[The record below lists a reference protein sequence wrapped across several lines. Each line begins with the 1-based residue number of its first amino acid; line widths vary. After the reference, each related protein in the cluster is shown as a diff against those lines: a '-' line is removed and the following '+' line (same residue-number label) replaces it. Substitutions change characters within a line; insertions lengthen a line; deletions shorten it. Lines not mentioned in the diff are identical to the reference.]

1 MKFLFLL
8 LTAFL
13 ISGAV
18 SAQNIN
24 SPKGHIN
31 IGIKGG
37 VNFYNINNDNAASYD
52 SKIGFNLGLLGHI
65 HVAKHLALQPEIQYS
80 AQGAKYSD
88 NNGDNKINLN
98 YINVPVLLQYMW
110 DNGFRLQAGPQA
122 GILVSAKSDINDNK
136 VDIKNN
142 YKPLDLGLSFG
153 ASYIHPSTGVG
164 IDARYNLGLSNINE
178 NTASKS
184 TNRGVQ
190 VSLFYIFG
198 HTTSKN
204 SRN

>member
-8 LTAFL
+8 MTAFL
-13 ISGAV
+13 IASAV

-31 IGIKGG
+31 FGVKGG
-37 VNFYNINNDNAASYD
+37 MNLYNIHNDNAATYD
-52 SKIGFNLGLLGHI
+52 PKIGLNLGVLGHI
-65 HVAKHLALQPEIQYS
+65 HVAKHFALQPEIQYS
-80 AQGAKYSD
+80 TQGAKYTND
-88 NNGDNKINLN
+88 FGDNKINLN
-98 YINVPVLLQYMW
+98 YINVAVLLQYMW

-122 GILVSAKSDINDNK
+122 GILVSAKSNNNDNK

-142 YKPLDLGLSFG
+142 YKPLDLGASFG

-178 NTASKS
+178 NSDLKS
-184 TNRGVQ
+184 TNRGFQ
-190 VSLFYIFG
+190 LSLFYIFG
-198 HTTSKN
+198 HRSKI
-204 SRN
+204 

>member
-1 MKFLFLL
+1 MKFLFVLM
-8 LTAFL
+8 TAFL
-13 ISGAV
+13 INGVV

-37 VNFYNINNDNAASYD
+37 VNFYNIHNDNAATYD
-52 SKIGFNLGLLGHI
+52 PKIGFNLGLLGHI
-65 HVAKHLALQPEIQYS
+65 HVAKHFALQPEIQYS
-80 AQGAKYSD
+80 AQGAKYTND
-88 NNGDNKINLN
+88 FGDNKINLN

-122 GILVSAKSDINDNK
+122 GILVSAKSKNNDNT

-142 YKPLDLGLSFG
+142 FKPLDLGLSFG

-178 NTASKS
+178 SSDVKS
-184 TNRGVQ
+184 TNRGLQ

-198 HTTSKN
+198 HTSKN

>member
-8 LTAFL
+8 LTAIL
-13 ISGAV
+13 ITGAAN
-18 SAQNIN
+18 AQNIN

-37 VNFYNINNDNAASYD
+37 VNFYDINNDNNVSYD
-52 SKIGFNLGLLGHI
+52 SKLGFNLGLLGHI
-65 HVAKHLALQPEIQYS
+65 HVAKHFALQPEIQYS
-80 AQGAKYSD
+80 AQGAKYTND
-88 NNGDNKINLN
+88 NGDNKINLN

-122 GILVSAKSDINDNK
+122 GILVSAKSENNDTK

-153 ASYIHPSTGVG
+153 ASYIHPSTGIG
-164 IDARYNLGLSNINE
+164 IDARYNLGLSNINK
-178 NTASKS
+178 NGDVNS
-184 TNRGVQ
+184 TNRGFQ
-190 VSLFYIFG
+190 LSLFYIFG
-198 HTTSKN
+198 HRTKI
-204 SRN
+204 